1 MEILKR
7 SSTINKSI
15 EDLKSE
21 INSFLLSLP
30 DNPDIKRISKQPR
43 VFIIN
48 SSVVFNKNMRLD
60 PEYYDW
66 DYQYSMLVR
75 KVNETS
81 YENLIN
87 VIRSIIKKKSTI
99 IDNRK
104 VLFHPEVINQLKTV
118 LQ

>member
-15 EDLKSE
+15 EELKSE

-30 DNPDIKRISKQPR
+30 DNPDIKRISKEPR

-48 SSVVFNKNMRLD
+48 SSVIFNKNMRLD

-66 DYQYSMLVR
+66 DYQYSMLIR
-75 KVNETS
+75 KVNETN
-81 YENLIN
+81 YESLVDTIK
-87 VIRSIIKKKSTI
+87 SIIKRKSTI
-99 IDNRK
+99 IDNKK